1 VNKKQAFLNFGN
13 NYIYLC
19 NHRLRFEYLPF
30 EFKYIFFYQSKSAK
44 QDRNKKEYIRLLKT
58 SGIFMC
64 GA

>member
-1 VNKKQAFLNFGN
+1 VNKKQAFLNFGD
-13 NYIYLC
+13 NYIFLYTY
-19 NHRLRFEYLPF
+19 RLRFEYLPF

-44 QDRNKKEYIRLLKT
+44 QDRNKKEYICLLKI